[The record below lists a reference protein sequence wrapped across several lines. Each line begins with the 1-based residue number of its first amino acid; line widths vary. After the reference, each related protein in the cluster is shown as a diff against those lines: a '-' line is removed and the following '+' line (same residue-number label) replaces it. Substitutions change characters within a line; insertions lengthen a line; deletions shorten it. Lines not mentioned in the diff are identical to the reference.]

1 MDPLREVL
9 NSRDKREDLTQ
20 KVFLRCMAITRNREE
35 ARDLAQETILKGLE
49 RIDQFDGKH
58 LNAWLGMI
66 AKNTYIDKK
75 RKKTYTYTDKITK
88 KQEKI
93 DRESLP
99 GDLPE
104 LSQES
109 HEEGIL
115 IGIDLEE
122 CMEKLEDG
130 EREIIALLPVSS
142 NDEMAQ
148 ELGISSSNL
157 RVKVFRAR
165 NKLAECL
172 EIAA

>member
-1 MDPLREVL
+1 MDLLRDTL
-9 NSRDKREDLTQ
+9 NSKDKREDLTQ

-35 ARDLAQETILKGLE
+35 ARDLAQETIMKGLE
-49 RIDQFDGKH
+49 RINQFDGRH

-66 AKNTYIDKK
+66 AKNTYIDKT

-93 DRESLP
+93 ARENLP

-115 IGIDLEE
+115 IGIDLEA
-122 CMEKLEDG
+122 CIEKLEDE
-130 EREIIALLPVSS
+130 ERENIALLPVSS
-142 NDEMAQ
+142 NDEMAE
-148 ELGISSSNL
+148 ELEISSSNL
-157 RVKVFRAR
+157 RVKVFRVR

-172 EIAA
+172 EMAA